1 VTSRS
6 GDDAPSTVVRA
17 VSEDDQGQGALRA
30 LAPAITILWHYDPNR
45 VGKSAPLD
53 RHRTEVS
60 RQTAPFDL
68 DVDSAVSR
76 APFLIVEQRYGF
88 VTLTPAGTR
97 TSILVDG
104 VPFTT
109 PQDIEDQVL
118 RRGVILT
125 LADRIVICLH
135 QVRTPVERGP
145 ELGFVGGSD
154 VMEDVRRQIRDVADS
169 DVSVLI
175 RGASGTGK
183 ELVAR
188 AIAKASAT
196 PTPFVDVNL
205 AERGSTMVASEL
217 FGHQKGAFTGA
228 TAARAG
234 YFAEADGGTLFIDEV
249 GDLPLDVQ
257 AMLLRVVLDGVV
269 RPIGGGRRKV
279 RVRLLTATDKDL
291 EAAVASGTFR
301 AQLLTRIR
309 GCRIDLPTLASRR
322 EDIGSLFLHFLKPRL
337 EAAGE
342 LHRLAACPPEKRQR
356 PWLRAS
362 DFLPIARAAYP
373 GNLRDLESLANEIV
387 LHSRGKPYAVIGPSA
402 QKILTA
408 ELPPSATTPA
418 GPSPRRSGQPTTEAI
433 RDALRRHH
441 NNLSA
446 TVKDLGIG
454 RTTLFERMQRE
465 PSLLRSADDLTDEE
479 ILDAKRRHQGDIQ
492 EMAAELGV
500 SPKPLKTRLV
510 AALKRRR

>member
-17 VSEDDQGQGALRA
+17 VSEDAQGQGDHRA
-30 LAPAITILWHYDPNR
+30 LAPAITMLWHYDLSR

-53 RHRTEVS
+53 HHRTEVS
-60 RQTAPFDL
+60 RHTAPFDL
-68 DVDSAVSR
+68 VVDSAISR
-76 APFLIVEQRYGF
+76 APFLIVEQRHGF

-104 VPFTT
+104 VPLTA
-109 PQDIEDQVL
+109 PQNIDEHVL
-118 RRGVILT
+118 RKGVILT
-125 LADRIVICLH
+125 LAERIVVCLH
-135 QVRTPVERGP
+135 QVRTPVLRGP

-154 VMEDVRRQIRDVADS
+154 VMEDVRRQIRDVADL

-188 AIAKASAT
+188 AIAAASAA
-196 PTPFVDVNL
+196 PTPYVDVNL

-228 TAARAG
+228 TTARAG

-249 GDLPLDVQ
+249 GEIPLDVQ
-257 AMLLRVVLDGVV
+257 AMLLRVVQDGVV

-322 EDIGSLFLHFLKPRL
+322 EDIGSLFLHFLKPKL

-342 LHRLAACPPEKRQR
+342 LHRLAACHPEKR
-356 PWLRAS
+356 PWLRGS

-373 GNLRDLESLANEIV
+373 GNLRDLESLANEVV
-387 LHSRGKPYAVIGPSA
+387 LHSRGKPFAVIGPSA

-408 ELPPSATTPA
+408 ELPPSAATPA
-418 GPSPRRSGQPTTEAI
+418 RPSPRRAGQPTTEAI

-446 TVKDLGIG
+446 TAKDLGIG
-454 RTTLFERMQRE
+454 RTTLFERMRLE

-479 ILDAKRRHQGDIQ
+479 ILDANRRHQDIQ

>member
-1 VTSRS
+1 MTSRS

-17 VSEDDQGQGALRA
+17 VSEDAQGQGDHRA
-30 LAPAITILWHYDPNR
+30 LAPAITILWHYDLNR

-53 RHRTEVS
+53 HHRTEVS
-60 RQTAPFDL
+60 RYTDPFDI
-68 DVDSAVSR
+68 VIDSAISR
-76 APFLIVEQRYGF
+76 APFLIVEQRHGF
-88 VTLTPAGTR
+88 VTLTPAGTK

-104 VPFTT
+104 VPLTT
-109 PQDIEDQVL
+109 PQDLDDEVL

-125 LADRIVICLH
+125 LAERIVVCLH
-135 QVRTPVERGP
+135 QVRTPVLRGP

-154 VMEDVRRQIRDVADS
+154 VMEDVRRQIRDVADQ

-188 AIAKASAT
+188 AIAKASAA

-228 TAARAG
+228 TTARAG

-257 AMLLRVVLDGVV
+257 TMLLRVVLDGVV

-337 EAAGE
+337 EAASE
-342 LHRLAACPPEKRQR
+342 LHRLAACDPEKR

-408 ELPPSATTPA
+408 DLPPSATTLA
-418 GPSPRRSGQPTTEAI
+418 SPSPRRSGQPTTEAI

-441 NNLSA
+441 NNQSA
-446 TVKDLGIG
+446 TAKDLGIG

-465 PSLLRSADDLTDEE
+465 PSLLRSADDLSDEE
-479 ILDAKRRHQGDIQ
+479 ILDANRRHQGDIK

-510 AALKRRR
+510 VALKRRR